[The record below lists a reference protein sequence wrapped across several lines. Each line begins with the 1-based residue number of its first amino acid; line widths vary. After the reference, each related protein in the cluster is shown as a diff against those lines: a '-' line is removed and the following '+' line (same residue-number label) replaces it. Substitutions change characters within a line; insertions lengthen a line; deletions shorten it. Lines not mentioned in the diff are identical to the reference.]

1 MDTEK
6 KQLELDKRY
15 IRMASIWAENS
26 YCQRRKVGALIVK
39 DKMIISDGYNGTPSG
54 FENVCEDE
62 NNLTKPY
69 VLHAEA
75 NAITKIAR
83 SNNSSDGAT
92 MYVTAS
98 PCIEC
103 AKLIIQAGI
112 KRVVYSEHYRL
123 EDGIELLKRAGI
135 EVIYTE
141 LDNHSSPNKKED
153 ERFKK
158 GIDMSTKN
166 SSRFTPV
173 IIAVSV
179 VVGILIGTFYAKHFA
194 GNRLGIIN
202 GSSNKLNALLR
213 IVDDQYVDT
222 VNMADLVEK
231 AMPQILAE
239 LDPHST
245 YIPAQNLEEVNS
257 ELEGSFSG
265 IGIQFTIQND
275 TIHVNAVVQG
285 GPSEKIGLMAGD
297 RIVTVD
303 DSLFV
308 GKKVTNERA
317 MRTLKGPK
325 GSQVKLGIKRTGE
338 KDLLHFNIT
347 RGDIP
352 QNTVD
357 AAYMLNDDIGYVKVS
372 KFGRTS
378 HVELLNALAQLNHK
392 KCKGLIIDLRG
403 NTGGYM
409 EAAIRMV
416 NEFLPEGKLIVYTQG
431 RKYPRAEEF
440 ANGTGSCQKMPLV
453 VLIDEG
459 SASASEIF
467 TGAIQDNDRG
477 TVVGRRSFGKGLV
490 QQPIDFSDG
499 SAIRLTIARYY
510 TPSGRCIQRPYESGK
525 DRNYELDLY
534 TRYEHGEFFSRD
546 SIKQNES
553 ERYNTSLG
561 RTVYGGG
568 GIMPDIF
575 VPQDTTGV
583 TSYLSTVIN
592 RGLTIQFTFQY
603 TDNNRKKLSQY
614 ETEEELLNYL
624 RHQGLVEQFV
634 RFADSKGVKRRNIL
648 IQKSYK
654 LLEKNLF
661 GNIIYNMLGLE
672 AYLQYFNKTDATVIK
687 GIEILEKG
695 EAFPKAPVAVEEE
708 EVTKDKK
715 DGKKKRTAQAYSI
728 TEDPARGFD
737 YAKAA
742 IS

>member
-1 MDTEK
+1 MNT
-6 KQLELDKRY
+6 Q
-15 IRMASIWAENS
+15 
-26 YCQRRKVGALIVK
+26 
-39 DKMIISDGYNGTPSG
+39 
-54 FENVCEDE
+54 
-62 NNLTKPY
+62 
-69 VLHAEA
+69 H
-75 NAITKIAR
+75 
-83 SNNSSDGAT
+83 SN
-92 MYVTAS
+92 
-98 PCIEC
+98 
-103 AKLIIQAGI
+103 
-112 KRVVYSEHYRL
+112 
-123 EDGIELLKRAGI
+123 
-135 EVIYTE
+135 
-141 LDNHSSPNKKED
+141 
-153 ERFKK
+153 
-158 GIDMSTKN
+158 
-166 SSRFTPV
+166 RFTPV
-173 IIAVSV
+173 VIAISV
-179 VVGILIGTFYAKHFA
+179 VLGILIGTFYAKHFA

-213 IVDDQYVDT
+213 IVSDQYVDT
-222 VNMADLVEK
+222 VNMADLVEE

-245 YIPAQNLEEVNS
+245 YIPAQKLEEVNA

-275 TIHVNAVVQG
+275 TIHVNAVIQG
-285 GPSEKIGLMAGD
+285 GPSEKVGLMAGD

-317 MRTLKGPK
+317 MRSLKGPK
-325 GSQVKLGIKRTGE
+325 GTMVKLGVKRMGE
-338 KDLLHFNIT
+338 KDLLPFLIT

-357 AAYMLNDDIGYVKVS
+357 AAYMLNDRIGYIKVS

-378 HVELLNALAQLNHK
+378 HVELLNALAQFNHK
-392 KCKGLIIDLRG
+392 QCKGLIVDLRG

-440 ANGTGSCQKMPLV
+440 ANGTGCCQQMPLV

-477 TVVGRRSFGKGLV
+477 TIIGRRSFGKGLV

-510 TPSGRCIQRPYESGK
+510 TPSGRCIQRPYENGK

-534 TRYEHGEFFSRD
+534 NRYEHGEFFSRD
-546 SIKQNES
+546 SIKQNEK
-553 ERYNTSLG
+553 ERFSTSLG

-575 VPQDTTGV
+575 VPQDTIGV
-583 TSYLSTVIN
+583 TSYLTTILA
-592 RGLTIQFTFQY
+592 RGLTIQYAFEY
-603 TDNNRKKLSQY
+603 TDRNRQKFN
-614 ETEEELLNYL
+614 EFDTEEKLLSYL
-624 RHQGLVEQFV
+624 KRQGLVEQFV
-634 RFADSKGVKRRNIL
+634 RFAEKKGVKRRNIL
-648 IQKSYK
+648 IQKSHK
-654 LLEKNLF
+654 LLEKNIY
-661 GNIIYNMLGLE
+661 GNIIYNMMGLE
-672 AYLQYFNKTDATVIK
+672 AFIKYFNQTDETVNK

-695 EAFPKAPVAVEEE
+695 KAFPQAPEEQPEPATTKLDHENE
-708 EVTKDKK
+708 E
-715 DGKKKRTAQAYSI
+715 
-728 TEDPARGFD
+728 
-737 YAKAA
+737 
-742 IS
+742 